1 MSLHR
6 HNQRGGAAVE
16 FALVA
21 VLLAT
26 LLITIT
32 GFGHWAYTM
41 EMATDATRTG
51 ARVAVVCDLND
62 TRIREAI
69 QQRVP
74 QLSLADSQVTVE
86 YVPAGCTKSNCQAV
100 RVSLT
105 GASYNSWIPFLP
117 NVLVMPPLV
126 TTLPRES
133 LESVNAAGEINPTCL

>member
-62 TRIREAI
+62 TRIRDAI
-69 QQRVP
+69 QERVP
-74 QLSLADSQVTVE
+74 QLSLSDSQVAVE
-86 YVPAGCTKSNCQAV
+86 YFPAGCSKSNCQAV

-105 GASYNSWIPFLP
+105 GASYHSWIPFLP
-117 NVLVMPPLV
+117 SVLTMPPLV

-133 LESVNAAGEINPTCL
+133 LESANGAGELNPTCL

>member
-1 MSLHR
+1 MTVLGQQ
-6 HNQRGGAAVE
+6 QRGSMAVE

-62 TRIREAI
+62 ARIREAI
-69 QQRVP
+69 QERVP
-74 QLSLADSQVTVE
+74 QLSLANSQVAVD
-86 YVPAGCTKSNCQAV
+86 YFPAGCSKSNCQAV

-105 GASYNSWIPFLP
+105 GASYHSWIPFLP
-117 NVLVMPPLV
+117 SVLTMPPLV

-133 LESVNAAGEINPTCL
+133 LESANGAGELNPTCL